1 MGLLLW
7 KLEWNTSL
15 QLQGGFRPFPQ
26 FIVIVFKGQ
35 KPTEIY
41 NFELSRRLDSVQTVL
56 YSLHVHKEGLRGV
69 IIDQSPMTCVLMPVI
84 KRGQQQWSALL
95 I

>member
-1 MGLLLW
+1 MMGLLLW

-35 KPTEIY
+35 KPTQIY
-41 NFELSRRLDSVQTVL
+41 NFELSRRLDIV
-56 YSLHVHKEGLRGV
+56 
-69 IIDQSPMTCVLMPVI
+69 
-84 KRGQQQWSALL
+84 
-95 I
+95 